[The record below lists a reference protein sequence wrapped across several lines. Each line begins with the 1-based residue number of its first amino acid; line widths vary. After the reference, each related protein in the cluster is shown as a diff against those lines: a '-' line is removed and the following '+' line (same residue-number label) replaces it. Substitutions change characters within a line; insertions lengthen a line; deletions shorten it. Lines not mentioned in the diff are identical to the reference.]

1 MVTEVEPIAPQIS
14 LKIGGSPAPDDLMDK
29 ISEVEVE
36 NNLHLPDMFTIR
48 IHLGATGEKAFDV
61 VDNLMKD
68 YLAQGR
74 EVEIGHQSRSR
85 TQVFMVGEITSISLE
100 LSSMV
105 PGSPIAAVIQGYDK
119 SHRLHRGRHTETFV
133 NMSYSD
139 IVTKVAREAGLRS
152 NVEST
157 SGVLEYVIQANQTNW
172 DFLWQLANRTGYE
185 LFMDGGTLCFKKP
198 WKGKGTTVDLAWGTS
213 LVQFQTRTST
223 VFQTSD
229 VTVRGWDPIKKEG
242 IVGKS
247 TTGEGN
253 PKLGDGR
260 SGADQAESAFGAS
273 KMVLVDQPVRTQTE
287 ADAMAQSLADAI
299 AGGFVIAE
307 GTTNPGMA
315 EILPGVTVRITG
327 IGKRMSGDYFVTA
340 STHRMSAQEGY
351 TTSFVVGGRRS
362 MTLAEAVDSGS
373 KPRESAYGGGVV
385 VGLVTDNNDPEDLCR
400 VKVEFP
406 WLDDSV
412 ESDWARIAAP
422 GSGSGRG
429 MLWLPEVDDEVL
441 VAFEHGDIHR
451 PYVLGGLWN
460 SKDKPPANNSQ
471 ITGAGGV
478 NFRGIES
485 REGLKLLISDKSG
498 ERYIGIMGPGDDS
511 RVVVRPDDELLQILS
526 NGDITITGPGKITLD
541 GGGDVEIKSG
551 GNLKIEATGDIE
563 ISAGGS
569 LDIKS
574 AAATSVEAGRD
585 MDISGSQVTIDASAI
600 ANLKGSIVNIN

>member
-1 MVTEVEPIAPQIS
+1 MVTEIEPIAPQVS
-14 LKIGGSPAPDDLMDK
+14 LRIGGSPAPADLMDK
-29 ISEVEVE
+29 IVEVEVE
-36 NNLHLPDMFTIR
+36 NNLHLPDIFTIR
-48 IHLGATGEKAFDV
+48 IHLHATGEKAFDV

-85 TQVFMVGEITSISLE
+85 TQVFMVGEITSVSLE
-100 LSSMV
+100 LSTVV
-105 PGSPIAAVIQGYDK
+105 PGSPLVAVIQGYDK
-119 SHRLHRGRHTETFV
+119 SHRLHRGRHTNTFV

-139 IVTKVAREAGLRS
+139 IFSKVAREAGMRA
-152 NVEST
+152 NVDST
-157 SGVLEYVIQANQTNW
+157 SGVLEYVIQANQSNW

-185 LFMDGGTLCFKKP
+185 MFMDGGTLCFKKP

-213 LVQFQTRTST
+213 LVQFRARTST
-223 VFQTSD
+223 VFQTSE
-229 VTVRGWDPIKKEG
+229 VTVRGWDATKKEG

-247 TTGEGN
+247 TTGNGN

-260 SGADQAESAFGAS
+260 SGADQAKSAFGES
-273 KMVLVDQPVRTQTE
+273 NLVLVDQPVRTQTE
-287 ADAMAQSLADAI
+287 ADAIAQSLADAI

-315 EILPGVTVRITG
+315 GILPGVTVRITG
-327 IGKRMSGDYFVTA
+327 MGKRMSGDYFVTA

-362 MTLAEAVDSGS
+362 LTLAETVDSGS
-373 KPRESAYGGGVV
+373 KSRELAYGGGVV
-385 VGLVTDNNDPEDLCR
+385 VGLVTDNNDPDDLSR
-400 VKVEFP
+400 VKVRFP
-406 WLDDSV
+406 WLADSV
-412 ESDWARIAAP
+412 ESDWARIAAT
-422 GSGSGRG
+422 GSGDNRG
-429 MLWLPEVDDEVL
+429 MLWLPEVNDEVL
-441 VAFEHGDIHR
+441 VAFEHGDVHR

-460 SKDKPPANNSQ
+460 NKDKPPAENSA
-471 ITGAGGV
+471 IVADGLV

-498 ERYIGIMGPGDDS
+498 ERFIGIYGPGDDN
-511 RVVVRPDDELLQILS
+511 RIVVRTDDELLQILS
-526 NGDITITGPGKITLD
+526 NGDITITGPGKITVD

-574 AAATSVEAGRD
+574 TAATSIEAGSEMSITGTQTTVKGTATAD
-585 MDISGSQVTIDASAI
+585 
-600 ANLKGSIVNIN
+600 LKGGLVNIN

>member
-1 MVTEVEPIAPQIS
+1 MVTEIEPIAPRIS
-14 LKIGGSPAPDDLMDK
+14 LRIGGSPAPADLMDK
-29 ISEVEVE
+29 IAEVEVE

-48 IHLGATGEKAFDV
+48 FHLGATGEKAFDV

-85 TQVFMVGEITSISLE
+85 TQVFMVGEITSVSLE
-100 LSSMV
+100 LSTTI
-105 PGSPIAAVIQGYDK
+105 PGSPLAVVIQGYDK

-139 IVTKVAREAGLRS
+139 IVNKVARETGMRAD
-152 NVEST
+152 VDST

-185 LFMDGGTLCFKKP
+185 MFMDGGTLCFKKP
-198 WKGKGTTVDLAWGTS
+198 WNGKGTTVDLAWGTS
-213 LVQFQTRTST
+213 LVQFRARMST

-229 VTVRGWDPIKKEG
+229 VTVRGWDPTNKES

-247 TTGEGN
+247 TTGEGA

-260 SGADQAESAFGAS
+260 SGADQAKSAFGES
-273 KMVLVDQPVRTQTE
+273 NLVLVDQPVRTQTE

-315 EILPGVTVRITG
+315 GILPGVTVRITG
-327 IGKRMSGDYFVTA
+327 MGKRMSGDYFVTA

-351 TTSFVVGGRRS
+351 TTSFMVGGRRS
-362 MTLAEAVDSGS
+362 LTLAETVDSGS
-373 KPRESAYGGGVV
+373 KSRELAYGGGVV

-460 SKDKPPANNSQ
+460 SKDKPPAKNSQ
-471 ITGAGGV
+471 IRDAGQV

-526 NGDITITGPGKITLD
+526 NGDITITGPGKITVD

-574 AAATSVEAGRD
+574 TAGTSVEAGAD
-585 MDISGSQVTIDASAI
+585 MDISGTQVTIEASAI